1 MRATRLST
9 LAQSLHVCYDDVRTR
24 VSPTY
29 YLAPFISL
37 SHNMPRVAGSSE
49 NTARWNSAD
58 DVEFQKLVHRGII
71 DIEDITP
78 RFIESIR
85 ASQER
90 WKTRSASNF
99 RTNYRRVANTLRL
112 KRDLV
117 GTRAL
122 RGESC
127 VLACFSFSGIFLQ
140 IVSQKTTTTKRRR
153 RPRRRRRQRRE
164 QRHPQRRQRRR
175 RQRVLQRKR
184 VRREPRRGQHHA
196 SEA

>member
-1 MRATRLST
+1 MCVRLDSA
-9 LAQSLHVCYDDVRTR
+9 LSLNPCMSVMICANPS
-24 VSPTY
+24 VSNLLH
-29 YLAPFISL
+29 LAPFISL

-49 NTARWNSAD
+49 KTARWNSAD
-58 DVEFQKLVHRGII
+58 DVEFQKLVRRGII

-117 GTRAL
+117 GARAL

-127 VLACFSFSGIFLQ
+127 VACFLFSGIFY
-140 IVSQKTTTTKRRR
+140 
-153 RPRRRRRQRRE
+153 
-164 QRHPQRRQRRR
+164 
-175 RQRVLQRKR
+175 
-184 VRREPRRGQHHA
+184 
-196 SEA
+196 

>member
-1 MRATRLST
+1 MCVSRT
-9 LAQSLHVCYDDVRTR
+9 LAQSLHVCTHDVRTR

-29 YLAPFISL
+29 YISRAPFISL

-49 NTARWNSAD
+49 KTARWNSAD
-58 DVEFQKLVHRGII
+58 DVEFQKLVRRGII

-112 KRDLV
+112 ERDLV
-117 GTRAL
+117 GARAL

-127 VLACFSFSGIFLQ
+127 VACFSFSGIFY
-140 IVSQKTTTTKRRR
+140 
-153 RPRRRRRQRRE
+153 
-164 QRHPQRRQRRR
+164 
-175 RQRVLQRKR
+175 
-184 VRREPRRGQHHA
+184 
-196 SEA
+196 